1 MLVEEMTLEPENK
14 VSLFHSHCP
23 HSVMGEVSPK
33 TQGWHGKQDLAFK
46 AKKLIT

>member
-33 TQGWHGKQDLAFK
+33 DSRLAWK
-46 AKKLIT
+46 ARPCL